1 VLYYH
6 TEPQRQLLR
15 EHRQDL
21 AHEMRRARRLTR
33 DEAGYPGWA
42 GLGAVLLGRAKRP
55 RGKRYDAPAYEA

>member
-15 EHRQDL
+15 EHRQEL
-21 AHEMRRARRLTR
+21 AREMRRARRLTR

-42 GLGAVLLGRAKRP
+42 GLGAVLLRAKRL